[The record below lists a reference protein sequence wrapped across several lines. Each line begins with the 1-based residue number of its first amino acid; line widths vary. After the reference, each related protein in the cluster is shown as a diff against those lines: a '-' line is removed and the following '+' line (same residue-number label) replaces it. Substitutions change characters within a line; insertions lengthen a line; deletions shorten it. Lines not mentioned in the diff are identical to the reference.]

1 MPRRNPTPLDSQA
14 LWEYALRTLSSRA
27 MSTGDLRARLRRR
40 AAEPADI
47 EGVIQ
52 RLNESGLLNDQ
63 RFADSY
69 ATARL
74 ENQGFGKMR
83 VLRDLRQRRVAS
95 SVADQAIHQ
104 AYQDTDEP
112 ALIEQYLARKY
123 RGKDLSVFLSE
134 DKNLMSAYRR
144 LRAAGFSSG
153 PAINVLKRYAA
164 SRSDELA
171 GLEDA
176 EPLEE

>member
-1 MPRRNPTPLDSQA
+1 MARRLPTPLDSKA
-14 LWEYALRTLSSRA
+14 LLEYALRTLSSRA
-27 MSTGDLRARLRRR
+27 ISTGDLRARLRRR
-40 AAEPADI
+40 AAQPSDVDTVI
-47 EGVIQ
+47 EK
-52 RLNESGLLNDQ
+52 LNESGLLNDQ

-69 ATARL
+69 AAARL

-95 SVADQAIHQ
+95 SVADQAIQ
-104 AYQDTDEP
+104 QTYQDTDEHS
-112 ALIEQYLARKY
+112 LIEQYLARKY
-123 RGKDLSVFLSE
+123 RGKDLPAFLSE

-144 LRAAGFSSG
+144 LRTAGFSSG
-153 PAINVLKRYAA
+153 PAISVLKRYA

-176 EPLEE
+176 EPQEE